1 MESTEIDVSRAG
13 PVRLLSAVA
22 LGAVAIASLRKRKR
36 LLALLSGA
44 GAVALGYAATT
55 GDTSAEQA
63 PRASSIEPTGEREGM
78 RCAACGEPIV
88 VGQGR
93 QPNDDD
99 DTVHDACLE

>member
-44 GAVALGYAATT
+44 GAVALGYTATT
-55 GDTSAEQA
+55 GEASTEQA
-63 PRASSIEPTGEREGM
+63 PRANSIEPTGEREGM

-93 QPNDDD
+93 RPNDEG